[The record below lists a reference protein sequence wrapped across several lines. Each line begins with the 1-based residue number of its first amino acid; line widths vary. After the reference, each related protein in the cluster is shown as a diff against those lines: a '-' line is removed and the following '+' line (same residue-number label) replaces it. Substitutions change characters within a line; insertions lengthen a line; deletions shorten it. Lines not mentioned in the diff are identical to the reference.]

1 MAANGERSSAGP
13 SFGSIALFA
22 LSFTLATLG
31 LRELLPH
38 GGARELVD
46 AKVERFAR
54 EGNTYTLVFAGSSRV
69 HRGFV
74 PEVFD
79 ARTAEAGVPT
89 RSFNFGAPGSRAFEI
104 ERLLERVSELGPA
117 KLDFVLVDPEGIA
130 LLRDERNVLARQV
143 IEWHD
148 PAATLRL
155 SRWIAG
161 AGLPYPQLWA
171 ALAPHWKSCAYNV
184 FNIGRSQ
191 RLVDAALGESRTEE
205 VERELVGPRLDGYA
219 PLGDESE
226 ELGRRG
232 QRFQKRRERYLAQLE
247 EYKALRVGDGPAD
260 PFALEMY
267 RTLRARIEELGAT
280 AVFVTQP
287 ALYLQEDLVKAAATG
302 ELPLLLRFDDAER
315 FADLYAPERRYDETH
330 LNDEGARL
338 FTEKL
343 ADEFVARVKR
353 GELAPR

>member
-1 MAANGERSSAGP
+1 VAANGERSSAGP
-13 SFGSIALFA
+13 SFGSLALFA
-22 LSFTLATLG
+22 VSFALVTLA
-31 LRELLPH
+31 LRALLPH
-38 GGARELVD
+38 GGARELAD

-54 EGNTYTLVFAGSSRV
+54 ERDAYTLVFAGSSRV

-79 ARTAEAGVPT
+79 ARTAAAGVPT

-104 ERLLERVSELGPA
+104 ERLLERVGELAPA
-117 KLDFVLVDPEGIA
+117 RLDFVLVDPEGIA
-130 LLRDERNVLARQV
+130 LLRDERNALARQV

-155 SRWIAG
+155 SRWIAD
-161 AGLPYPQLWA
+161 AGLPYSQLWT

-191 RLVDAALGESRTEE
+191 RLVDAALGEWRTDEI
-205 VERELVGPRLDGYA
+205 ERELVGPRLDGYA
-219 PLGDESE
+219 PLGDDSE

-232 QRFQKRRERYLAQLE
+232 QRFQKRRERYLTQLE
-247 EYKALRVGDGPAD
+247 DYKALRVGDGQAD
-260 PFALEMY
+260 AFALEMY
-267 RTLRARIEELGAT
+267 REIRARIEELGAR

-287 ALYLQEDLVKAAATG
+287 ALYLQEDLIKAAQAG
-302 ELPLLLRFDDAER
+302 EIPLLLRFDDAER
-315 FADLYAPERRYDETH
+315 FAELYAPERRYDETH

-338 FTEKL
+338 FTEAL